1 MLTLVPRQ
9 TGNVTRAVSPK
20 EFVPIVPAGFDIAG
34 SFNGVTTAVG
44 AGGVPR
50 IRYQI
55 VGMDFRTKGVAAFVM
70 KQVMTRGIGD
80 EVTLGSLHSKLEMAL
95 MLIGLQPEAGM
106 VERFE
111 DQQLAGLVLGRY
123 LDRKTNAQRFGA
135 MGLVKSKPGLVE
147 IFVSECDSE
156 AQSRELINAALAPYL

>member
-1 MLTLVPRQ
+1 M
-9 TGNVTRAVSPK
+9 ADK
-20 EFVPIVPAGFDIAG
+20 EFVPIVPAGFEIAG

-44 AGGVPR
+44 QGGVPR

-80 EVTLGSLHSKLEMAL
+80 EVTLGSLHSRLEMAL
-95 MLIGLQPEAGM
+95 MLVGPRPETGI
-106 VERFE
+106 VERF
-111 DQQLAGLVLGRY
+111 DHHPLAGLVLGRY
-123 LDRKTNAQRFGA
+123 LDRRTSTPRYGA

-147 IFVSECDSE
+147 VFVSECDSE
-156 AQSRELINAALAPYL
+156 AQSRELVEAALGPYL

>member
-1 MLTLVPRQ
+1 MPR
-9 TGNVTRAVSPK
+9 K
-20 EFVPIVPAGFDIAG
+20 DFVPIVPAGFDIAG

-44 AGGVPR
+44 QGGVPR
-50 IRYQI
+50 IRYQV
-55 VGMDFRTKGVAAFVM
+55 VGMDYRTKGVGGFVM

-95 MLIGLQPEAGM
+95 MLVGLQPEAGI

-111 DQQLAGLVLGRY
+111 NHPLGGVVIGRY
-123 LDRKTNAQRFGA
+123 LDRDTKAPRYGA

-147 IFVSECDSE
+147 AFVSECDSE